1 MVGVTSEQ
9 SVIPTCYR
17 HPDRETRLACSNC
30 DRPVCVDCVRSASV
44 GQRCLECS
52 KPSERTRVMGMDDV
66 RRRADR
72 LPPVTM
78 TVLALSV
85 GLFIVGAVV
94 PGLTGILRA
103 YLGQIN
109 EAITAGQLWRPVT
122 AAFLH
127 GDFMHIAF
135 NMYALYLF
143 GPPLERDVGS
153 PAFAAM
159 YVASAIA
166 GGAAYYL
173 LVPFGFAVGASG
185 AIFGLFGAFLV
196 ASYRGRHTQVGRASL
211 RQLLILLGIN
221 LVIGFVP
228 GLGIAWQAHLGGLLA
243 GALIATAW
251 TMPGVRGNPALR
263 TAVAVAVGAL
273 ALLLL
278 LL

>member
-17 HPDRETRLACSNC
+17 HPDRETRLSCSNC

-78 TVLALSV
+78 TLLVISIGLFVV
-85 GLFIVGAVV
+85 GLV
-94 PGLTGILRA
+94 PGVTGTLRL

-109 EAITAGQLWRPVT
+109 EAIAVGQIWRPVT

-127 GDFMHIAF
+127 GGFMHIAF

-159 YVASAIA
+159 YFASAIA

-196 ASYRGRHTQVGRASL
+196 ASYRGRHTTVGRASL

-221 LVIGFVP
+221 LVLGFVP
-228 GLGIAWQAHLGGLLA
+228 GLAIAWQAHLGGLLA
-243 GALIATAW
+243 GGLIATAW
-251 TMPGVRGNPALR
+251 TTPPLRNRPALR
-263 TAVAVAVGAL
+263 TAVAVAVGAFS
-273 ALLLL
+273 LLLL

>member
-1 MVGVTSEQ
+1 MDGVTSEQ

-30 DRPVCVDCVRSASV
+30 DRPVCTDCVRAAAV

-66 RRRADR
+66 RQRADR
-72 LPPVTM
+72 MPPVTM
-78 TVLALSV
+78 TVLAISA
-85 GLFIVGAVV
+85 GLFVLGAVV
-94 PGLTGILRA
+94 PGLAGTLRDHFA
-103 YLGQIN
+103 QIN
-109 EAITAGQLWRPVT
+109 DAITAGQIWRPVT

-143 GPPLERDVGS
+143 GPPLEREVGS

-159 YVASAIA
+159 YLAGALA

-173 LVPFGFAVGASG
+173 MVPFGYAVGASG
-185 AIFGLFGAFLV
+185 AIFGLFGAFLI
-196 ASYRGRHTQVGRASL
+196 ASYRGRHTTVGRASL

-228 GLGIAWQAHLGGLLA
+228 GLGIAWQAHLGGLVA

-251 TMPGVRGNPALR
+251 TTPAMRDRPGLR
-263 TAVAVAVGAL
+263 TAVAVVVGAL

-278 LL
+278 L